1 MTRQGRPRGVEPA
14 RAPADLR
21 ARLERARLET
31 LALLRA
37 LDHAPVPARD
47 HPRSPLAHL
56 ATLDADCAEALWA
69 LGQPVGAL
77 DLEAMRR
84 DTLAS
89 LEALSAAR
97 AQIRAQ
103 LPVEVR
109 ARVERLEPVIRA
121 TLDPIEAYND
131 VPGRDPQNR

>member
-1 MTRQGRPRGVEPA
+1 VTGRARGPRSTS
-14 RAPADLR
+14 APADLR

-37 LDHAPVPARD
+37 LDQGRLAPRDLPHAA
-47 HPRSPLAHL
+47 LAHL

-69 LGQPVGAL
+69 LDQPLGAL
-77 DLEAMRR
+77 DVDAMMRE
-84 DTLAS
+84 TLTS
-89 LEALSAAR
+89 LDALVDAR
-97 AQIRAQ
+97 AEVRAQ
-103 LPVEVR
+103 LPVEAR

-121 TLDPIEAYND
+121 TLDPTEAYND